1 MTHRISVAGRRACEL
16 SSMSFC
22 GGALAAAAV
31 TILPHIAYAQDA
43 GAESAPMI
51 AEVVVTSRRIEE
63 NLQATPVAVTAL
75 SGAELEA
82 RGINSLAQ
90 IESVTPNLNFDSSA
104 NISGSN
110 SAASV
115 FIRG

>member
-1 MTHRISVAGRRACEL
+1 MIHRMSAAGLRSSCALSPISL
-16 SSMSFC
+16 C
-22 GGALAAAAV
+22 GGALTVAAL
-31 TILPHIAYAQDA
+31 TTLPNIAHAQDA

-51 AEVVVTSRRIEE
+51 AEIVVTSRRIEE
-63 NLQATPVAVTAL
+63 NMQATPVAVTAL

-90 IESVTPNLNFDSSA
+90 IEAVTPNLNFDSSA

-110 SAASV
+110 SAA
-115 FIRG
+115 